1 MFCRKID
8 FNDFLDIIIS
18 KQGSDRDI
26 HSEIMQ
32 VSLKISLQSFFKLCA
47 LIYLKGCKW
56 KPWKEKDILLKIC
69 FFHE

>member
-32 VSLKISLQSFFKLCA
+32 VSLKISLQSFFKLCV

-56 KPWKEKDILLKIC
+56 KP
-69 FFHE
+69 

>member
-47 LIYLKGCKW
+47 LIYLKVCK
-56 KPWKEKDILLKIC
+56 
-69 FFHE
+69 